1 MGIGCDFDGGGGIED
16 IFDVSEVMNI
26 TIELVKRGYS
36 EEQIQKIWGGNIMR
50 VLGEVQEIAQQ
61 IQSKEVS

>member
-1 MGIGCDFDGGGGIED
+1 
-16 IFDVSEVMNI
+16 MNI